1 MSCRSHKTGET
12 GNDSNRDNG
21 MITKVWGPPGWLFL
35 HCITFGYPFKI
46 DPTNAEHVQKQRD
59 YRDFFHLIGKVFPC
73 RYCRDSYLLF
83 IKDLPIEKS
92 LDSRDSLCRWLYDV
106 HNKVNEKLDVPQCD
120 IPTFET
126 VRKRY
131 EEYRAKCKKTP
142 AEEEAEKKLK
152 GCVIPADGTSRK
164 CVMNIITNK
173 RMESAEFEN
182 YSLNDTSSITFKI
195 NKDMLFA
202 VIAVILLLA
211 YLVFYLVFNKRI
223 VS

>member
-1 MSCRSHKTGET
+1 MSCRSHKTTET
-12 GNDSNRDNG
+12 GDDSNRDNG

-35 HCITFGYPFKI
+35 HCVTFGYPFKI
-46 DPTNAEHVQKQRD
+46 DPTNAEHLQKQRD
-59 YRDFFHLIGKVFPC
+59 YRDFFHLIGKVLPC

-83 IKDLPIEKS
+83 IKDLPIEKF
-92 LDSRDSLCRWLYDV
+92 LDSRDSLCRWLYNV
-106 HNKVNEKLDVPQCD
+106 HNKINEKLDVPQCD
-120 IPTFET
+120 IPTFEI

-195 NKDMLFA
+195 NKNTLFA

-211 YLVFYLVFNKRI
+211 YLAFYLAFNKRM